1 MIGWGVAYF
10 VLLRSTY
17 YKLRTMRIITFD
29 IETIGNFGSGARALD
44 NLEMTICCIHD
55 SETDSYDSFLKEDL
69 PRLWKILEH
78 TDALVGYNSD
88 HFDIP
93 ILNKYY
99 PGDLTK
105 IRSIDLLKEISNVL
119 GRRVRLDA
127 VAEGTLG
134 AKKNGSGMQAMQWWK
149 EGNIKKL
156 REYCLKDVEITKKI
170 FDHALKN
177 GALMFKELGIKKEV
191 KLDTS
196 KWLASSPIAKLTT
209 TLGF

>member
-1 MIGWGVAYF
+1 
-10 VLLRSTY
+10 
-17 YKLRTMRIITFD
+17 MRIVTFD
-29 IETIGNFGSGARALD
+29 IETYGEFGSGAKAFD
-44 NLEMTICCIHD
+44 NMELTICCIHD
-55 SETDSYDSFLKEDL
+55 SETDEYDSFLKEDL

-78 TDALVGYNSD
+78 TDALVGFNSN

-105 IRSIDLLKEISNVL
+105 IRSIDLLKEIADVL

-134 AKKNGSGMQAMQWWK
+134 TKKSGHGMQAMQWWK

-177 GALMFKELGIKKEV
+177 GTLTFKELGIKKEV

-196 KWLASSPIAKLTT
+196 KWLAQAPSASLTK

>member
-1 MIGWGVAYF
+1 
-10 VLLRSTY
+10 
-17 YKLRTMRIITFD
+17 MRIITFD
-29 IETIGNFGSGARALD
+29 IETIGDFGGGNWKPED
-44 NLEMTICCIHD
+44 LELTICCIHD
-55 SETDSYDSFLKEDL
+55 SATDSYDSFFKEDL

-78 TDALVGYNSD
+78 TDALVGFNSD

-99 PGDLTK
+99 PGDLMK

-119 GRRVRLDA
+119 GRRVKLDA

-134 AKKNGSGMQAMQWWK
+134 EKKSGHGIQAMQWWK
-149 EGNIKKL
+149 AGEIDKL
-156 REYCLKDVEITKKI
+156 RNYCLKDVEITKKV
-170 FDHALKN
+170 FDYALQN
-177 GALMFKELGIKKEV
+177 GSLKFKELGIKKEV

-196 KWLASSPIAKLTT
+196 KWLAASTSASLTK

>member
-1 MIGWGVAYF
+1 
-10 VLLRSTY
+10 
-17 YKLRTMRIITFD
+17 MRAITFD
-29 IETIGNFGSGARALD
+29 IETYGDFGSGARALD
-44 NLEMTICCIHD
+44 YLELTICCIHD

-69 PRLWKILEH
+69 PKLWKVLET
-78 TDALVGYNSD
+78 TDLLVGFNSD

-99 PGDLTK
+99 PGDLSK
-105 IRSIDLLKEISNVL
+105 IRSLDLLKEISAVL

-127 VAEGTLG
+127 IAEGTLG
-134 AKKNGSGMQAMQWWK
+134 QKKMANGLEAMRWWR

-170 FDHALKN
+170 FDHALKT
-177 GALMFKELGIKKEV
+177 GALTFKELGIKKEV
-191 KLDTS
+191 RLDTS
-196 KWLASSPIAKLTT
+196 KWLAAPAGSGASLTK

>member
-1 MIGWGVAYF
+1 
-10 VLLRSTY
+10 
-17 YKLRTMRIITFD
+17 MRVVTFD
-29 IETIGNFGSGARALD
+29 IETYGDFGSGARAFD
-44 NLEMTICCIHD
+44 NLELTICCIHD

-78 TDALVGYNSD
+78 TDLLVGFNSD

-93 ILNKYY
+93 ILDKYY

-105 IRSIDLLKEISNVL
+105 IRSLDLLKEISNSL
-119 GRRVRLDA
+119 GRRVRLDSI
-127 VAEGTLG
+127 AEGTLG
-134 AKKNGSGMQAMQWWK
+134 TKKIANGLEAMRWWR

-170 FDHALKN
+170 FDHALAN
-177 GALMFKELGIKKEV
+177 HSLAFKELGIKKEV

-196 KWLASSPIAKLTT
+196 KWLVPSAKASMTR

>member
-1 MIGWGVAYF
+1 
-10 VLLRSTY
+10 
-17 YKLRTMRIITFD
+17 
-29 IETIGNFGSGARALD
+29 
-44 NLEMTICCIHD
+44 MTICCIHN

-69 PRLWKILEH
+69 PRLWKILEN
-78 TDALVGYNSD
+78 TDTLVGFNSD

-105 IRSIDLLKEISNVL
+105 IRSIDILKEISNVR

-134 AKKNGSGMQAMQWWK
+134 TKKNGHGLQAMQWWK
-149 EGNIKKL
+149 EGNITKL
-156 REYCLKDVEITKKI
+156 RDYCLKDVEITKKI
-170 FDHALKN
+170 FEYALTNNMLK
-177 GALMFKELGIKKEV
+177 FRELGIKKEV

-196 KWLASSPIAKLTT
+196 KWLLESPAAKLTK

>member
-1 MIGWGVAYF
+1 
-10 VLLRSTY
+10 
-17 YKLRTMRIITFD
+17 MRIVTFD
-29 IETIGNFGSGARALD
+29 IETYGEFGSGAKAFD
-44 NLEMTICCIHD
+44 NMELTICCIHD

-78 TDALVGYNSD
+78 TDALVGFNSD

-105 IRSIDLLKEISNVL
+105 IRSIDLLKEISDVL

-134 AKKNGSGMQAMQWWK
+134 TKKSGQGIQAMRWWK

-177 GALMFKELGIKKEV
+177 GTLTFKELGIKKEV

-196 KWLASSPIAKLTT
+196 KWLAARTEAGAALTK

>member
-1 MIGWGVAYF
+1 
-10 VLLRSTY
+10 
-17 YKLRTMRIITFD
+17 MRIVTFD
-29 IETIGNFGSGARALD
+29 IETIGNFGSGSHAYD
-44 NLEMTICCIHD
+44 NVEMTICCIHD

-69 PRLWKILEH
+69 PRLWKIFEH

-105 IRSIDLLKEISNVL
+105 IRSIDILKEISDVL

-134 AKKNGSGMQAMQWWK
+134 KKKSGSGLQAMQWWK

-156 REYCLKDVEITKKI
+156 RDYCLKDVEVTKGI
-170 FDHALKN
+170 FDYALQN
-177 GALMFKELGIKKEV
+177 GMLKFKELGIKKEV
-191 KLDTS
+191 KLNTS
-196 KWLASSPIAKLTT
+196 KWLVQSAAPMLTK

>member
-1 MIGWGVAYF
+1 
-10 VLLRSTY
+10 
-17 YKLRTMRIITFD
+17 MRIVTFD
-29 IETIGNFGSGARALD
+29 IETTGPLGSGPRALD
-44 NLEMTICCIHD
+44 ELELTICCIHD
-55 SETDSYDSFLKEDL
+55 SQTDSYDSFLKEDL

-99 PGDLTK
+99 PGDLSK

-134 AKKNGSGMQAMQWWK
+134 AKKNGSGIQAMQWWK
-149 EGNIKKL
+149 SGEIDKL
-156 REYCLKDVEITKKI
+156 REYCLHDVEITKKV
-170 FDHALKN
+170 FDYALQN
-177 GALMFKELGIKKEV
+177 GMLKFKELGIKKEV

-196 KWLASSPIAKLTT
+196 KWLSQSPAAKLTK

>member
-1 MIGWGVAYF
+1 
-10 VLLRSTY
+10 
-17 YKLRTMRIITFD
+17 MRIITFD
-29 IETIGNFGSGARALD
+29 IETIGEFRNGPRAFE
-44 NLEMTICCIHD
+44 NLELTICCIHD

-69 PRLWKILEH
+69 PRLWKIFEH
-78 TDALVGYNSD
+78 TDALVGFNSD

-99 PGDLTK
+99 PGDLSK
-105 IRSIDLLKEISNVL
+105 IRSIDLLKEISAVL

-134 AKKNGSGMQAMQWWK
+134 SKKSASGLQAMQWWK
-149 EGNIKKL
+149 EDNIKKL
-156 REYCLKDVEITKKI
+156 REYCLKDVEITKKV
-170 FDHALKN
+170 FDYALKN
-177 GALMFKELGIKKEV
+177 GTLIFKELGIKKEV

-196 KWLASSPIAKLTT
+196 KWLASPAQAGAALTK

>member
-1 MIGWGVAYF
+1 
-10 VLLRSTY
+10 
-17 YKLRTMRIITFD
+17 MRIITFD
-29 IETIGNFGSGARALD
+29 IETYGEFGSGAKAFD
-44 NLEMTICCIHD
+44 NMELTICCIHD

-69 PRLWKILEH
+69 PRLWKILEN
-78 TDALVGYNSD
+78 TDVLVGFNSD

-105 IRSIDLLKEISNVL
+105 IRSIDLLKEISDKL

-127 VAEGTLG
+127 IAAGTLG
-134 AKKNGSGMQAMQWWK
+134 AKKSASGVQAMQWWK

-156 REYCLKDVEITKKI
+156 RDYCLKDVEITKKI

-177 GALMFKELGIKKEV
+177 GTLTFKELGIKKEV

-196 KWLASSPIAKLTT
+196 KWLAAPAGAGAAITK